1 MKQNVETID
10 IHLKK
15 SLASYAKESLQKGL
29 FLKPSLKVLKNR
41 NDAPYFWTMP
51 HDTICREIVANGLY
65 EKKLVH
71 GMLALVKDRDGAF
84 IDVGA
89 NIGNHS
95 IFFSRHFKQVIS
107 FEPSERNTWI
117 FKANVELN
125 RVRNVSLVERG
136 LSNEAGYVRL
146 DNETNTFDTNNGFGD
161 AALSPT
167 RSDER
172 MIEIEVGDQALQR
185 FPGLRVLAIKV
196 DVEGN
201 EHKVLEGLQ
210 KTIEKHRPVIFW
222 EAFEYELAVRS
233 MNVLKKFGY
242 SEFRHLSAKRQAL
255 GPIAR
260 LQNALN
266 PQCEI
271 RAIEPSASLDG
282 MNFARF

>member
-1 MKQNVETID
+1 VKRDVETID
-10 IHLKK
+10 IDLKQ
-15 SLASYAKESLQKGL
+15 SFASYAKESLQKGL

-41 NDAPYFWTMP
+41 KDAPYFWTMP
-51 HDTICREIVANGLY
+51 HDTICRDIVANGLY

-71 GMLALVKDRDGAF
+71 GMLALVKDRKGAF

-95 IFFSRHFKQVIS
+95 MFFSRHFDQVIS
-107 FEPSERNTWI
+107 FEPSERNNWI

-125 RVRNVSLVERG
+125 RVRNVTLVEKG

-146 DNETNTFDTNNGFGD
+146 DNELNTFDTNNGFGD

-167 RSDER
+167 RSDAR
-172 MIEIEVGDQALQR
+172 MIEISIGDMELEK
-185 FPGLRVLAIKV
+185 FPSLRVLAIKV

-222 EAFEYELAVRS
+222 EAFEYDLAVQS

-242 SEFRHLSAKRQAL
+242 SEFRHLSAKRQGL
-255 GPIAR
+255 GPLAR
-260 LQNALN
+260 VQNSLN
-266 PQCEI
+266 PQCEVRPI
-271 RAIEPSASLDG
+271 NPSTSLDG